1 MDKRITIKA
10 LSNHRF
16 VDKVFVVINVHTFGY
31 IFSECTL
38 IFYYLDFVS
47 FQFSGSYQSFNSE
60 NNAIPA
66 LEMNLVDVLALL
78 DDQLQLQYY
87 DKDTDGLKTIRG
99 NEKLI
104 NMELLN
110 VMVQL
115 NKISKCDAKTVA
127 LYKCQN
133 SPLFIE

>member
-1 MDKRITIKA
+1 
-10 LSNHRF
+10 
-16 VDKVFVVINVHTFGY
+16 
-31 IFSECTL
+31 
-38 IFYYLDFVS
+38 
-47 FQFSGSYQSFNSE
+47 
-60 NNAIPA
+60 
-66 LEMNLVDVLALL
+66 MNLVDVLALL

>member
-16 VDKVFVVINVHTFGY
+16 VDKVFVLIHVHTFRF
-31 IFSECTL
+31 FSECTL